1 MSNKEVLGFQSEVKQ
16 LLNLMI
22 HSLYSNKEIFLR
34 ELISNASDAA
44 DKLRFEALS
53 SPDLYAGDGDL
64 KVQVSVNKEQK
75 TLTIS
80 DNGIG
85 MNREEIVKNLGT
97 IARSGT
103 KEFIANLGESSKD
116 SNLIGQF
123 GVGFYSAFIVAEK
136 VEVRSLKAFS
146 EKDEKLVAVLWQSNG
161 DGEYTIEDTTKD
173 SRGTAITLFLKDDEL
188 EFLDEYRL
196 RDIITRYSDHIAL
209 PVELL
214 VTKTVADDS
223 GDDSEDSEKEQK
235 TKEIQEFEKINKA
248 QALWTRAKNDIKEE
262 EYQEFYKH
270 LSHDYNE
277 ALTYTHNKVEGKLD
291 YTSLLYIPAKA
302 PWDLFNRE
310 FKHGMKLYVQ
320 RVFIMDDAKQF
331 MPNYLRFIKGLIDSN
346 DLPLNVS
353 REILQDNKVTRAL
366 RKALTKR
373 SLSLLENLAEDSEK
387 YATFWAEFGLVLKEG
402 LGEDFEN
409 KEQIAKLIRFASSK
423 NDSDK
428 QDLSLQQYVEN
439 MIEGQKD
446 IYYICAD
453 SYLTAKNSPHLE
465 MFKQKGI
472 EVLLL
477 SDRIDEW
484 VLSYLTEFD
493 GKKLQNINQSNLDLG
508 DLSDVDADKKK
519 EQEQQLEGSI
529 ERIKN
534 YLGDRVKAVNLTY
547 KLSETPAI
555 VSTDEGEMTTQMAKL
570 LAMTGQKVP
579 AVKYVLE
586 INPDHG
592 LIKKVL
598 AETNDEKFAQWIDV
612 VLEQAI
618 LVEKGSLED
627 PISFTKKLNAL
638 LLG

>member
-53 SPDLYAGDGDL
+53 NPDLYAGDGDL

-146 EKDEKLVAVLWQSNG
+146 EKDEKSVAVLWQSNG

>member
-53 SPDLYAGDGDL
+53 NPDLYAGDGDL

-146 EKDEKLVAVLWQSNG
+146 EKDEKSVAVLWQSNG

-453 SYLTAKNSPHLE
+453 SYLNAKNSPHLE

>member
-146 EKDEKLVAVLWQSNG
+146 EKDEKSVAVLWQSNG

-223 GDDSEDSEKEQK
+223 ADNSEDSEKEQK